1 MSAAIALAAA
11 GASDGLATRA
21 ARVAAIAGKH
31 ADAVDAEGRFPRE
44 AVEAM
49 RAERLLSVQIPADL
63 GGEGASI
70 TEIAELCSILGQA
83 CAASAMVFA
92 MHQIK
97 LSSLVEHGAGS
108 DWHCDF
114 MRRIAREQL
123 LLASATTEG
132 GIGGNLRNSICAIK
146 VEGDTCFLEKDATVI
161 SYGAHA
167 DAILITSRSHA
178 EAASSDQVLTVFLK
192 DQYRLERT
200 VEWNTLGMRG
210 TCSDGFLFR
219 GEAPAGQIL
228 PKPFA
233 EIAAQSMLASSHLL
247 WSGVWYG
254 IAADAVARA
263 QAFVRAAARKSPG
276 TPPPGALRLAEV
288 SSLLQMVKSNVVA
301 GLKVYEEA
309 KADADR
315 LSSMAF
321 AVAMN
326 NVKIASSEMI
336 LPIINHAML
345 ICGIMGYKNGTP
357 YSLGRHLRDAHSAQ
371 LMISNDRILGNTS
384 TMLLV
389 HKQDTSLL
397 G

>member
-1 MSAAIALAAA
+1 MSVAVAIAKDNLNA
-11 GASDGLATRA
+11 RI
-21 ARVAAIAGKH
+21 ARVAAVAAAH
-31 ADAVDAEGRFPRE
+31 ADAVDGESRFPRE
-44 AVEAM
+44 AVTALK
-49 RAERLLSVQIPADL
+49 AERLLSIQIPTEL
-63 GGEGASI
+63 GGESATI
-70 TEIAELCSILGQA
+70 TEIAALCTVLGQA
-83 CAASAMVFA
+83 CAATAMIFA

-97 LSSLVEHGAGS
+97 LSSLVEHGEGS
-108 DWHCDF
+108 DWHLDL
-114 MRRIAREQL
+114 MRRIARDQL

-132 GIGGNLRNSICAIK
+132 GIGGNMRNSICAIR
-146 VEGDTCFLEKDATVI
+146 VEGDSCFLEKDTTVI

-167 DAILITSRSHA
+167 DAILITSRAHA
-178 EAASSDQVLTVFLK
+178 DAAPSDQVLTAFLK
-192 DQYRLERT
+192 DQYTLDRT
-200 VEWNTLGMRG
+200 SVWDTLGMRG
-210 TCSDGFLFR
+210 TCSDGFVFK
-219 GEAPAGQIL
+219 GEAPAVQIL

-233 EIAAQSMLASSHLL
+233 EIAAQSMLATSHLL
-247 WSGVWYG
+247 WSALWYG

-288 SSLLQMVKSNVVA
+288 SGQLQMVKSNVVA
-301 GLKVYEEA
+301 ALKVYEDA
-309 KADADR
+309 KLDADR

-326 NVKIASSEMI
+326 NVKIVSSEAI

-371 LMISNDRILGNTS
+371 LMISNDRILANTS

-389 HKQDTSLL
+389 HKQDTNLL